1 MKQKFVAMLVTM
13 MAMCA
18 LAGCGN
24 YTMLDTTYTYRYAII
39 ALPDGTVVKGEVEK
53 WCDYEG
59 EQLQVTINGQTYLTS
74 SFNCVM
80 MTNIPE

>member
-1 MKQKFVAMLVTM
+1 MKKKIAAILVAMMT
-13 MAMCA
+13 MCA
-18 LAGCGN
+18 LAGCN
-24 YTMLDTTYTYRYAII
+24 YNTLDTTYTYRYAII
-39 ALPDGTVVKGEVEK
+39 ALPDGTIVKGEVEK
-53 WCDYEG
+53 WKDYEG